1 MAPTITPARTRGLDD
16 DDAAVFD
23 YVVVEREPD
32 PDVPDGELAWW
43 LRRQERAELRAELA
57 AAGLL

>member
-16 DDAAVFD
+16 DDAAVFAAA
-23 YVVVEREPD
+23 VVEREPD
-32 PDVPDGELAWW
+32 ADVPHAELAWW
-43 LRRQERAELRAELA
+43 LRRQERAELRAELP

>member
-1 MAPTITPARTRGLDD
+1 MAPTLIPAYLHELDTD
-16 DDAAVFD
+16 EAAIFAFA
-23 YVVVEREPD
+23 VVEREPD
-32 PDVPDGELAWW
+32 ADVPDGELAWW